1 MKLSKANKDSL
12 AIAKSKLFDK
22 LSNDIEAPEVLQ
34 VMEIIPRELF
44 VSKSDVHQA
53 YRDIPL
59 DIGYGQTIS
68 QPYIVALMTA
78 AMKLEQSHVVLEI
91 GTGSGYQSAIL
102 AKILNEG
109 KVISVERIPELADL
123 ARSVLN
129 KLNCDNVEIY
139 PATCELGRPSNGP
152 FDAIVVTAA
161 CPNLPQALVDQLK
174 VGGRL
179 VVPIG
184 CLKRQELTLV
194 IRTMHGM
201 QGYSLGACRFVPIIG
216 QEGFP
221 ESLERSQT

>member
-78 AMKLEQSHVVLEI
+78 AMMLDQSDLVLEI

-152 FDAIVVTAA
+152 FDAIVLTAA
-161 CPNLPQALVDQLK
+161 CPNLPQALVDQLTI
-174 VGGRL
+174 GGRL

-221 ESLERSQT
+221 ESL

>member
-78 AMKLEQSHVVLEI
+78 AMMLDQSDLVLEI

-152 FDAIVVTAA
+152 FDAIIVTAA
-161 CPNLPQALVDQLK
+161 CPNLPQALVDQLTI
-174 VGGRL
+174 GGRL

-201 QGYSLGACRFVPIIG
+201 QVYSLGACRFVPIIG

-221 ESLERSQT
+221 ESL

>member
-78 AMKLEQSHVVLEI
+78 AMKLDQSDVVLEI

-109 KVISVERIPELADL
+109 KVISIERIPELADL

-152 FDAIVVTAA
+152 FDAIIVTAA
-161 CPNLPQALVDQLK
+161 CPNLPQALVDQLTI
-174 VGGRL
+174 GGRL

-201 QGYSLGACRFVPIIG
+201 QVYSLGACRFVPIIG

-221 ESLERSQT
+221 ESL

>member
-78 AMKLEQSHVVLEI
+78 AMNLDQSDVVLEI

-139 PATCELGRPSNGP
+139 SATCELGRPSNGP
-152 FDAIVVTAA
+152 FDAIIVTAA

-174 VGGRL
+174 IGGRL

-184 CLKRQELTLV
+184 CLKRQELTLI

-201 QGYSLGACRFVPIIG
+201 QVYSLGACRFVPLIG

-221 ESLERSQT
+221 ESL

>member
-34 VMEIIPRELF
+34 VMEIVPRELF

-78 AMKLEQSHVVLEI
+78 AMMLDQSDLVLEI

-102 AKILNEG
+102 AKILNKG

-152 FDAIVVTAA
+152 FDAIVVTGA
-161 CPNLPQALVDQLK
+161 CPNLPQALVDQLTI
-174 VGGRL
+174 GGRL

-201 QGYSLGACRFVPIIG
+201 QVYSLGACRFVPIIG

-221 ESLERSQT
+221 ESL

>member
-109 KVISVERIPELADL
+109 KVISIERIPELADL

-161 CPNLPQALVDQLK
+161 CPNLPQALVDQLTI
-174 VGGRL
+174 GGRL

-201 QGYSLGACRFVPIIG
+201 QVYSLGACRFVPIIG

-221 ESLERSQT
+221 ESL

>member
-12 AIAKSKLFDK
+12 TIAKSKLFDK
-22 LSNDIEAPEVLQ
+22 LSNDIEIPEVLQ
-34 VMEIIPRELF
+34 AMEIIPRELF
-44 VSKSDVHQA
+44 VSNSDVHQA

-78 AMKLEQSHVVLEI
+78 AMKLDQSDVVLEI

-102 AKILNEG
+102 AKILIEG

-123 ARSVLN
+123 AGSVLN

-152 FDAIVVTAA
+152 FDAIIVTAA

-201 QGYSLGACRFVPIIG
+201 QVYSLGACRFVPIIG

-221 ESLERSQT
+221 ESL

>member
-78 AMKLEQSHVVLEI
+78 AMKLDQSDLVLEI

-174 VGGRL
+174 IGGRL

-201 QGYSLGACRFVPIIG
+201 QVYSLGACRFVPIIG

-221 ESLERSQT
+221 ESL

>member
-34 VMEIIPRELF
+34 VMEIVPRELF

-78 AMKLEQSHVVLEI
+78 AMKLDQSDVVLEI

-201 QGYSLGACRFVPIIG
+201 QVYSLGACRFVPLIG

-221 ESLERSQT
+221 ESL

>member
-1 MKLSKANKDSL
+1 
-12 AIAKSKLFDK
+12 
-22 LSNDIEAPEVLQ
+22 
-34 VMEIIPRELF
+34 MEIIPRELF

-78 AMKLEQSHVVLEI
+78 AMKLDQSDVVLEI

-161 CPNLPQALVDQLK
+161 CPNLPQALVDQLTI
-174 VGGRL
+174 GGRL

-184 CLKRQELTLV
+184 CLKRQELTLI

-201 QGYSLGACRFVPIIG
+201 QVYSLGAGRFVPIIG

-221 ESLERSQT
+221 ESL

>member
-44 VSKSDVHQA
+44 VSKSDVHQS

-78 AMKLEQSHVVLEI
+78 AMKLDQSDVVLEI
-91 GTGSGYQSAIL
+91 GTGSGYRSAIL

-152 FDAIVVTAA
+152 FDAIIVTAA

-174 VGGRL
+174 IGGRL

-201 QGYSLGACRFVPIIG
+201 QVYSLGACRYVPIIG

-221 ESLERSQT
+221 ESL

>member
-12 AIAKSKLFDK
+12 TIAKSKLFDK
-22 LSNDIEAPEVLQ
+22 LSNDIEVPEVLQ
-34 VMEIIPRELF
+34 AMEIIPRELF
-44 VSKSDVHQA
+44 VSNSDVHQA

-78 AMKLEQSHVVLEI
+78 AMKLDQSDVVLEI

-102 AKILNEG
+102 AKILNKG

-152 FDAIVVTAA
+152 FDAIIVTAA

-174 VGGRL
+174 IGGRL

-201 QGYSLGACRFVPIIG
+201 QVYSLGSCRFVPLIG
-216 QEGFP
+216 EEGFP
-221 ESLERSQT
+221 ESL

>member
-44 VSKSDVHQA
+44 VSKSDVHQV

-78 AMKLEQSHVVLEI
+78 AMKLDQSDVVLEI
-91 GTGSGYQSAIL
+91 GTGSGYRSAIL

-152 FDAIVVTAA
+152 FDAIIVTAA
-161 CPNLPQALVDQLK
+161 CPNLPQALVDQLTI
-174 VGGRL
+174 GGRL

-201 QGYSLGACRFVPIIG
+201 QVYSLGACRFVPIIG

-221 ESLERSQT
+221 ESL

>member
-22 LSNDIEAPEVLQ
+22 LSNDIEVPEVLQ
-34 VMEIIPRELF
+34 AMEIIPRELF
-44 VSKSDVHQA
+44 VSNSDVHQA
-53 YRDIPL
+53 YRDIPV

-78 AMKLEQSHVVLEI
+78 AMKLDQSDVVLEI

-102 AKILNEG
+102 AKILNKG

-152 FDAIVVTAA
+152 FDAIIVTAA

-174 VGGRL
+174 IGGRL

-194 IRTMHGM
+194 IRAMHGM
-201 QGYSLGACRFVPIIG
+201 QVYSLGSCRFVPLIG

-221 ESLERSQT
+221 ESL

>member
-78 AMKLEQSHVVLEI
+78 AMKLDQSDLVLEI

-152 FDAIVVTAA
+152 FDAIIVTAA

-174 VGGRL
+174 IGGRL

-201 QGYSLGACRFVPIIG
+201 QVYSLGACRFVPIIG

-221 ESLERSQT
+221 ESL

>member
-1 MKLSKANKDSL
+1 
-12 AIAKSKLFDK
+12 
-22 LSNDIEAPEVLQ
+22 
-34 VMEIIPRELF
+34 
-44 VSKSDVHQA
+44 
-53 YRDIPL
+53 
-59 DIGYGQTIS
+59 
-68 QPYIVALMTA
+68 MTA
-78 AMKLEQSHVVLEI
+78 AMKLDQSDVVLEI

-102 AKILNEG
+102 AKILNKG

-152 FDAIVVTAA
+152 FDAIIVTAA
-161 CPNLPQALVDQLK
+161 CPNLPQVLVDQLK
-174 VGGRL
+174 IGGRL

-194 IRTMHGM
+194 IRTMHRM
-201 QGYSLGACRFVPIIG
+201 QVYSLGSCRFVPLIG

-221 ESLERSQT
+221 ESL

>member
-78 AMKLEQSHVVLEI
+78 AMMLDQSDLVLEI

-161 CPNLPQALVDQLK
+161 CPNLPQALVDQLTI
-174 VGGRL
+174 GGRL

-201 QGYSLGACRFVPIIG
+201 QVYSLGACRFVPIIG

-221 ESLERSQT
+221 ESL

>member
-78 AMKLEQSHVVLEI
+78 AMKLDQSDVVLEI
-91 GTGSGYQSAIL
+91 GTGSGYRSAIL

-161 CPNLPQALVDQLK
+161 CPNLPQALVDQLTI
-174 VGGRL
+174 GGRL

-201 QGYSLGACRFVPIIG
+201 QVYSLGACRFVPIIG

-221 ESLERSQT
+221 ESL

>member
-22 LSNDIEAPEVLQ
+22 LSNDIEVPEVLQ
-34 VMEIIPRELF
+34 AMEIIPRELF
-44 VSKSDVHQA
+44 VSNSDVHQA

-78 AMKLEQSHVVLEI
+78 AMNLDQSDVVLEI

-102 AKILNEG
+102 AKILNKG

-152 FDAIVVTAA
+152 FDAIIVTAA

-174 VGGRL
+174 QGGRL

-201 QGYSLGACRFVPIIG
+201 QVYSLGACRFVPLIG

-221 ESLERSQT
+221 ESL

>member
-78 AMKLEQSHVVLEI
+78 AMKLDQSDVVLEI

-152 FDAIVVTAA
+152 FDAIIVTAA

-174 VGGRL
+174 IGGRL

-184 CLKRQELTLV
+184 CLKRQQLTLV
-194 IRTMHGM
+194 IRTEHGM
-201 QGYSLGACRFVPIIG
+201 QVYSFGSCRFVPLIG

-221 ESLERSQT
+221 ESL

>member
-78 AMKLEQSHVVLEI
+78 AMMLDQSDLVLEI

-174 VGGRL
+174 IGGRL

-201 QGYSLGACRFVPIIG
+201 QVYSLGACRFVPIIG

-221 ESLERSQT
+221 ESL

>member
-78 AMKLEQSHVVLEI
+78 AMKLDQSDLVLEI

-161 CPNLPQALVDQLK
+161 CPNLPQALVDQLTI
-174 VGGRL
+174 GGRL

-201 QGYSLGACRFVPIIG
+201 QVYSLGACRFVPIIG

-221 ESLERSQT
+221 ESL

>member
-78 AMKLEQSHVVLEI
+78 AMMLDQSDLVLEI

-161 CPNLPQALVDQLK
+161 CPNLPQALVDQLTI
-174 VGGRL
+174 GGRL

-194 IRTMHGM
+194 IRTMYGM
-201 QGYSLGACRFVPIIG
+201 QVYSLGSCRFVPLIG

-221 ESLERSQT
+221 ESL

>member
-78 AMKLEQSHVVLEI
+78 AMMLDQSDLVLEI

-102 AKILNEG
+102 AKILIEG

-161 CPNLPQALVDQLK
+161 CPNLPQALVDQLTI
-174 VGGRL
+174 GGRL

-201 QGYSLGACRFVPIIG
+201 QVYSLGACRFVPIIG

-221 ESLERSQT
+221 ESL

>member
-44 VSKSDVHQA
+44 VSKSDVHQS

-78 AMKLEQSHVVLEI
+78 AMMLDQSDLVLEI

-139 PATCELGRPSNGP
+139 SATCELGRPSNGP
-152 FDAIVVTAA
+152 FDAIIVTAA
-161 CPNLPQALVDQLK
+161 CPNLPQALVDQLII
-174 VGGRL
+174 GGRL

-194 IRTMHGM
+194 IRTMHRM
-201 QGYSLGACRFVPIIG
+201 QVYSLGSCRVVPLIG

-221 ESLERSQT
+221 ESL

>member
-78 AMKLEQSHVVLEI
+78 AMKLDQSDLVLEI

-161 CPNLPQALVDQLK
+161 CPNLPQALVDQLTI
-174 VGGRL
+174 GGRL

-184 CLKRQELTLV
+184 CLKRQELTLI

-201 QGYSLGACRFVPIIG
+201 QVYSLGACRFVPIIG

-221 ESLERSQT
+221 ESL

>member
-1 MKLSKANKDSL
+1 MKLSKANKDYL
-12 AIAKSKLFDK
+12 TIAKSKLFDK
-22 LSNDIEAPEVLQ
+22 LSNDIEVPEVLQ
-34 VMEIIPRELF
+34 AMEIIPRELF
-44 VSKSDVHQA
+44 VSNSDVHQA

-78 AMKLEQSHVVLEI
+78 AMKLDQSDVVLEI

-102 AKILNEG
+102 AKILNKG

-174 VGGRL
+174 IGGRL

-194 IRTMHGM
+194 IRTIHRM
-201 QGYSLGACRFVPIIG
+201 QVYSLGSCRFVPLIG

-221 ESLERSQT
+221 ESL

>member
-78 AMKLEQSHVVLEI
+78 AMKLDQSDLVLEI

-102 AKILNEG
+102 AKILIEG

-161 CPNLPQALVDQLK
+161 CPNLPQALVDQLTI
-174 VGGRL
+174 GGRL

-201 QGYSLGACRFVPIIG
+201 QVYSLGACRFVPIIG

-221 ESLERSQT
+221 ESL

>member
-1 MKLSKANKDSL
+1 MKLSKANKSSL
-12 AIAKSKLFDK
+12 DIAKSRLFDK
-22 LSNDIEAPEVLQ
+22 LSNDIESQEVLQ
-34 VMEIIPRELF
+34 AMEIVPRELF
-44 VSKSDVHQA
+44 VFKSDVHQA

-59 DIGYGQTIS
+59 NIGYGQTIS

-78 AMKLEQSHVVLEI
+78 AMKLGQSDVVLEI

-102 AKILNEG
+102 SKILNEG
-109 KVISVERIPELADL
+109 KVISVERISELAAL
-123 ARSVLN
+123 ARCVLDQ
-129 KLNCDNVEIY
+129 LNCDNVEIY

-152 FDAIVVTAA
+152 FDAIIVTAA
-161 CPNLPQALVDQLK
+161 CPNLPQTLVDQLK

-201 QGYSLGACRFVPIIG
+201 ELYSLGSCRFVPLIG
-216 QEGFP
+216 QEGFS
-221 ESLERSQT
+221 ESL

>member
-78 AMKLEQSHVVLEI
+78 AMMLDQSDLVLEI

-152 FDAIVVTAA
+152 FDAIIETAA

-174 VGGRL
+174 IGGRL

-201 QGYSLGACRFVPIIG
+201 QVYSLGACRFVPIIG

-221 ESLERSQT
+221 ESL